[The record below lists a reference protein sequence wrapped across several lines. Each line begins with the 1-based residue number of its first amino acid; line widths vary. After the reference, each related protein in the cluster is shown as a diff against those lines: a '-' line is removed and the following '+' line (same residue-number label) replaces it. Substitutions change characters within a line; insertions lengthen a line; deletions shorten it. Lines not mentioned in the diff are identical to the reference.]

1 MGFNKMRYD
10 VHTAIRF
17 RPQTLL
23 HTPAQPPAATPSRPP
38 EAAASAAMSEAKLVA
53 DVTQSAAP
61 PPPAGTQSAG
71 DIFADF
77 HRERRHF

>member
-1 MGFNKMRYD
+1 
-10 VHTAIRF
+10 
-17 RPQTLL
+17 
-23 HTPAQPPAATPSRPP
+23 
-38 EAAASAAMSEAKLVA
+38 MSQANLVA